1 MFLEGLVEN
10 LKYCHAF
17 VYDIAVQTST
27 SETEKFFISWKYHY
41 ENARV
46 WTFAKSRSGAR
57 ASCQLIKLL
66 NV

>member
-27 SETEKFFISWKYHY
+27 SETESFSSLGNIIMNMPGY
-41 ENARV
+41 
-46 WTFAKSRSGAR
+46 GP
-57 ASCQLIKLL
+57 LL
-66 NV
+66 NPEAEPGPPVN